1 MEDPKNP
8 QPQPSGQPQPQGQPQ
23 PHDPH
28 LDVSEKDD
36 SYPGQDSAEL
46 TQRVIFK
53 HVIFILPFMVA
64 LVILAIL
71 AVPAIIFISAN
82 IDSVSQIIPAPVVFI
97 VELFYIAILVLLLV
111 AVLWIWRRNKVV
123 ITDQHIVDIDQLG
136 LFNRKVSTLRLE
148 EIQDISASVKGP
160 LQTILQYGSIVIQT
174 AGERENFVFNYVPNP
189 YELEHYILSIRK
201 KYNLPGDDGVK
212 SL

>member
-8 QPQPSGQPQPQGQPQ
+8 QPQGQPEPQ
-23 PHDPH
+23 DPH
-28 LDVSEKDD
+28 LVVFGKDD

-53 HVIFILPFMVA
+53 HAIFILPFMVA

-82 IDSVSQIIPAPVVFI
+82 IDSVSQIVPAPVVFI
-97 VELFYIAILVLLLV
+97 VALFYISILVLLLV

-136 LFNRKVSTLRLE
+136 LFNRVVSTLRLE

-174 AGERENFVFNYVPNP
+174 AGERENFVFNYIPNP

>member
-8 QPQPSGQPQPQGQPQ
+8 QPQPQGQPEPQPQ
-23 PHDPH
+23 DPH

>member
-8 QPQPSGQPQPQGQPQ
+8 QPQPQGQPEPQPQ
-23 PHDPH
+23 DPH

-97 VELFYIAILVLLLV
+97 VALFYIATLVLLLV

-148 EIQDISASVKGP
+148 EIQDISATKIRQS
-160 LQTILQYGSIVIQT
+160 
-174 AGERENFVFNYVPNP
+174 
-189 YELEHYILSIRK
+189 LS
-201 KYNLPGDDGVK
+201 NLK
-212 SL
+212 

>member
-1 MEDPKNP
+1 MEEPKNP
-8 QPQPSGQPQPQGQPQ
+8 QPQPQSQPEPQ

>member
-8 QPQPSGQPQPQGQPQ
+8 QPQPQSQPEPQ

-174 AGERENFVFNYVPNP
+174 AGERENFVFNYVPKP

>member
-1 MEDPKNP
+1 MQDPKNP
-8 QPQPSGQPQPQGQPQ
+8 QSQPQSQPEPQPQ
-23 PHDPH
+23 DPH
-28 LDVSEKDD
+28 LVVFKKDD

-53 HVIFILPFMVA
+53 HIIFILPFMVA

-71 AVPAIIFISAN
+71 AVPAIIYISAN
-82 IDSVSQIIPAPVVFI
+82 IEPVSQIIPAPVVFI

-136 LFNRKVSTLRLE
+136 LFNRVVSTLRLE

-174 AGERENFVFNYVPNP
+174 AGERENFVFNYVPKP

>member
-1 MEDPKNP
+1 MEDLKNP
-8 QPQPSGQPQPQGQPQ
+8 QPQDKKQPEFQPQG
-23 PHDPH
+23 PHFDI
-28 LDVSEKDD
+28 SGKDGL
-36 SYPGQDSAEL
+36 YPGQDSTEL

-53 HVIFILPFMVA
+53 HVIFILPFIVA

-71 AVPAIIFISAN
+71 AIPVLIYISAN
-82 IDSVSQIIPAPVVFI
+82 IDSVIQVVPVPAVLLVAS
-97 VELFYIAILVLLLV
+97 FYITILVLLLIS
-111 AVLWIWRRNKVV
+111 VLWIWRRNKVV

-136 LFNRKVSTLRLE
+136 LFTRVVSTLRLE

-174 AGERENFVFNYVPNP
+174 AGERENFVFNYVPKP

>member
-8 QPQPSGQPQPQGQPQ
+8 QPQPSGQPQPQ
-23 PHDPH
+23 DPH

>member
-8 QPQPSGQPQPQGQPQ
+8 QPQPSGQPQ

>member
-8 QPQPSGQPQPQGQPQ
+8 QPQPQGQPEPQPQ
-23 PHDPH
+23 DPH

-82 IDSVSQIIPAPVVFI
+82 TDSVSQIIPAPVVFI

>member
-8 QPQPSGQPQPQGQPQ
+8 QPQPQGQPEPQ

>member
-8 QPQPSGQPQPQGQPQ
+8 QPQPSGQPQPQ
-23 PHDPH
+23 DPH

-64 LVILAIL
+64 LVILA
-71 AVPAIIFISAN
+71 AN
-82 IDSVSQIIPAPVVFI
+82 IDSVSQIVPAPVVFI
-97 VELFYIAILVLLLV
+97 VALFYIATLVLLLV

>member
-8 QPQPSGQPQPQGQPQ
+8 QPQDKKQPEPQTQDSRFDISG
-23 PHDPH
+23 
-28 LDVSEKDD
+28 KDD
-36 SYPGQDSAEL
+36 FYPGQDSTES

-53 HVIFILPFMVA
+53 HVIFILPFIAA

-71 AVPAIIFISAN
+71 AFPVLIYISAN
-82 IDSVSQIIPAPVVFI
+82 IDSVTQVVPVPAVFL
-97 VELFYIAILVLLLV
+97 VASFYITILVLLLIS
-111 AVLWIWRRNKVV
+111 VLWIWRRNKVV
-123 ITDQHIVDIDQLG
+123 ITDQHIVDIDQMG
-136 LFNRKVSTLRLE
+136 LFTRVVSTLRLE

-160 LQTILQYGSIVIQT
+160 LQTIFQYGSIVIQT
-174 AGERENFVFNYVPNP
+174 AGERENFVFNYIPNP